1 MNGKATEKHRR
12 PGPGNPSGQG
22 KQCPRGSQSAT
33 SEPTTHILVLSPR
46 QESSSSPAPVAC
58 HGDVS
63 LSQASQGAQPPQPY
77 LAQREVQAGAGYV
90 SPVPSFRQPAGV
102 SALKQAGQCLRNLS
116 CQLMVMTAADGTSSR
131 ELFSSPGSC
140 WLHLSIP
147 SSSTQ
152 VHGTL
157 SDISA

>member
-1 MNGKATEKHRR
+1 MQAGEAPVNGKATEKHRR

-22 KQCPRGSQSAT
+22 KQCPRVCQPAT
-33 SEPTTHILVLSPR
+33 SDPTTHILVLSPR

-90 SPVPSFRQPAGV
+90 SSVTSFRQLRGLSLEAGRAVLEELVLPAHGDD
-102 SALKQAGQCLRNLS
+102 S
-116 CQLMVMTAADGTSSR
+116 CR
-131 ELFSSPGSC
+131 
-140 WLHLSIP
+140 WHLLER
-147 SSSTQ
+147 
-152 VHGTL
+152 TL
-157 SDISA
+157 